1 MDNKHLYKRKVT
13 HTEYPNSKKKVKE
26 GGFTRV
32 LSHVISDNVHTLT
45 KKEIEEKGNFSEAND
60 KFMRGV
66 VAPYVSAYWGGGTC
80 FLMFLALFLP
90 NLARDYVNDPISAF
104 YIISMIVL
112 FLGFIFFLVY
122 YFTMPKKE
130 NIFNR
135 EDGLLT
141 FDGFMWNDN
150 ITMPINNVRFMASS
164 PSAQGLGSYMLEIVR
179 PDKLHSLQLSSLGFT
194 CYEDLSFLLWYM
206 DKNRPLPPGDAFDE
220 YREQDFER
228 RKKEG
233 FPRPLFPSNFDTPEA
248 TAKQQ
253 AERLRIGG
261 W

>member
-1 MDNKHLYKRKVT
+1 
-13 HTEYPNSKKKVKE
+13 
-26 GGFTRV
+26 
-32 LSHVISDNVHTLT
+32 
-45 KKEIEEKGNFSEAND
+45 
-60 KFMRGV
+60 
-66 VAPYVSAYWGGGTC
+66 
-80 FLMFLALFLP
+80 MFLALFLP

-104 YIISMIVL
+104 YIIVMIVL

-122 YFTMPKKE
+122 YFTMPQKE
-130 NIFNR
+130 RIFNR

-141 FDGFMWNDN
+141 FAGFMWHDN
-150 ITMPINNVRFMASS
+150 ITMPINKVRFMASS
-164 PSAQGLGSYMLEIVR
+164 PSAQGLSSYMLEIVR
-179 PDKLHSLQLSSLGFT
+179 PDKLHSLQLCSMGTT
-194 CYEDLSFLLWYM
+194 CYEDLSFFLWYM